1 MSVIWPVCDY
11 SKGGK
16 KHSGSASQRSGSLA
30 AMQRSGVKTAGM
42 VAVRLCLGGG
52 SLRFASAGTVSLA
65 HVAVAA
71 KAQSAAAFEVLN

>member
-1 MSVIWPVCDY
+1 
-11 SKGGK
+11 
-16 KHSGSASQRSGSLA
+16 
-30 AMQRSGVKTAGM
+30 M